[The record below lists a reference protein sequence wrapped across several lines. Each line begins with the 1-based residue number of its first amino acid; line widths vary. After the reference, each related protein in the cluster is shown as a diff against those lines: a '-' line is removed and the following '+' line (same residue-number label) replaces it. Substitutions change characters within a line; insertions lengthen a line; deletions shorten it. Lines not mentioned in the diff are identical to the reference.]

1 MVLSIYFHGEKWD
14 GKKEKKNK
22 NKNKKEKLEEKIS
35 GNEYY
40 TQKQNDQPQLNLS
53 CLDFL

>member
-1 MVLSIYFHGEKWD
+1 MYIENVWKR
-14 GKKEKKNK
+14 KKKQKQKQKTKTKKKNSK
-22 NKNKKEKLEEKIS
+22 EEKIS